1 MLADLKEYLE
11 NALQTADE
19 PLKLSNSDN
28 QINLEHHQLSL
39 KIADYIDEIQID
51 DLRQLLFDENQVVEE
66 SSSS

>member
-28 QINLEHHQLSL
+28 QINLEHH
-39 KIADYIDEIQID
+39 
-51 DLRQLLFDENQVVEE
+51 
-66 SSSS
+66 